1 MHANKRMHRNIAV
14 CQCEEWDSYCA
25 LMILIGEK
33 NWPSKADYDLN
44 NSGRS
49 KVEQVG
55 KTGQKDS
62 KSDRQT
68 IISFI
73 KNMVC

>member
-14 CQCEEWDSYCA
+14 CQCEEWDSYRA

-49 KVEQVG
+49 KVEQVE
-55 KTGQKDS
+55 DWS
-62 KSDRQT
+62 KRFKKWQANHH
-68 IISFI
+68 I
-73 KNMVC
+73 VH